1 MSQLKIELR
10 PHVAKV
16 EETPIGRLTTEFD
29 QWILMVEDPQTK
41 RMIQY
46 GYVPKKE
53 GSHISLIR
61 KVHPQFAEAIK
72 SAVEAKL
79 GEARSEIGQVSGFV
93 EKDDS
98 DE

>member
-1 MSQLKIELR
+1 M
-10 PHVAKV
+10 AKV
-16 EETPIGRLTTEFD
+16 EQTPIGKLTTEFD
-29 QWILMVEDPQTK
+29 QWILMVEDPETK
-41 RMIQY
+41 KMQQY

-61 KVHPQFAEAIK
+61 RVHPQLAEAIK
-72 SAVEAKL
+72 LAVETKL
-79 GEARSEIGQVSGFV
+79 NETRSEIGQVSGFV